1 MSLVLIELQKRIG
14 TITFNNYQ
22 KRNALSRGL
31 LHELIFA
38 IDELIRRE
46 ARVIII
52 RAAQGSKVWS
62 AGFDIRE
69 LPVPGRDSLSY
80 RDALEQATR
89 AIQHCPAPVIAMIE
103 GSVWGGACELAAA
116 CDILIGTKGASW
128 AITTARV
135 ATPYNAAGILH
146 FINMA
151 GLAAVKEML
160 FTAQPISA
168 ERALKM
174 GILNHL
180 VPAADL
186 ESFTFNLA
194 QQITANSPLSLAI
207 IKEQLRLLKEAWH
220 PVSPEIRE
228 RIQELRRLVYESQD
242 YLEGQKA
249 FREKR
254 QPVFPGE

>member
-1 MSLVLIELQKRIG
+1 MVENHCSGGTKVSLVLIELQERIG

-22 KRNALSRGL
+22 KRNALSRAL
-31 LHELIFA
+31 LHELIAA

-52 RAAQGSKVWS
+52 RAAKGSKVWS

-69 LPVPGRDSLSY
+69 LPVPGRDPLSY

-89 AIQHCPAPVIAMIE
+89 AIQHCPAPVLAMIE

-116 CDILIGTKGASW
+116 CDLLIGTRSASW

-135 ATPYNAAGILH
+135 ATPYNATGILQ

-151 GLAAVKEML
+151 GLALVKEML

-168 ERALKM
+168 SRPKD
-174 GILNHL
+174 GHF
-180 VPAADL
+180 
-186 ESFTFNLA
+186 ESFGA
-194 QQITANSPLSLAI
+194 GGGSG
-207 IKEQLRLLKEAWH
+207 
-220 PVSPEIRE
+220 
-228 RIQELRRLVYESQD
+228 ELH
-242 YLEGQKA
+242 
-249 FREKR
+249 F
-254 QPVFPGE
+254 